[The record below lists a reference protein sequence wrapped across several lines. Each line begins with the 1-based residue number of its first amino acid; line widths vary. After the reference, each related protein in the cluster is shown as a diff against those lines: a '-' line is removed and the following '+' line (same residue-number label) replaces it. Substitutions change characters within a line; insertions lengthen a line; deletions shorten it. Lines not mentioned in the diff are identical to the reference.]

1 VSSVTSDKR
10 STIDIS
16 LASIPAFPTVV
27 LRVLDIV
34 SKDDPD
40 FDLLVREIASDATL
54 SAQVL
59 RLANSPLF
67 GFAAEIGTVQH
78 AVVALGAAQ
87 VQSLVMSVATANYSR
102 AALRTEALQKVWRHA
117 VASAILSREV
127 ARAAGMPLE
136 QAYCLGLL
144 HDIGRLGLLVAWP
157 DDYNL
162 ILQEADRDSMSLLD
176 LERRLFGKDHCEVGR
191 LLVEQWKLPPEFRVV
206 AGRHHDPPTGMLEV
220 DNLKVAWLGCQ
231 LADSLGYWVAKPL
244 RPVSLEELLCEMP
257 PSVRDRF
264 PADTETL
271 KALVERSVTGGA
283 DALNRAPQ
291 SYVST
296 PPDTRVSRADRNFA
310 AGDENDVPKNQ
321 GLDPDLERK
330 PLVWDFA
337 IVLASVLTFAAV
349 LVALHFLAQ
358 P

>member
-1 VSSVTSDKR
+1 
-10 STIDIS
+10 
-16 LASIPAFPTVV
+16 
-27 LRVLDIV
+27 
-34 SKDDPD
+34 
-40 FDLLVREIASDATL
+40 
-54 SAQVL
+54 
-59 RLANSPLF
+59 
-67 GFAAEIGTVQH
+67 
-78 AVVALGAAQ
+78 
-87 VQSLVMSVATANYSR
+87 
-102 AALRTEALQKVWRHA
+102 
-117 VASAILSREV
+117 
-127 ARAAGMPLE
+127 
-136 QAYCLGLL
+136 
-144 HDIGRLGLLVAWP
+144 
-157 DDYNL
+157 
-162 ILQEADRDSMSLLD
+162 
-176 LERRLFGKDHCEVGR
+176 
-191 LLVEQWKLPPEFRVV
+191 
-206 AGRHHDPPTGMLEV
+206 MLEV

-283 DALNRAPQ
+283 DALNQAPQ

-296 PPDTRVSRADRNFA
+296 PRDMPVSPANRDFA

-321 GLDPDLERK
+321 GLDKDLERK